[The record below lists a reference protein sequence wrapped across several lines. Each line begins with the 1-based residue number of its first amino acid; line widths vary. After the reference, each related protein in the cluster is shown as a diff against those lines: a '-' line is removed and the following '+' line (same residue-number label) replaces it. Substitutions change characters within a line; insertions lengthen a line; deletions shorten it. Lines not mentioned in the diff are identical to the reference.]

1 LRVVILDPTTIPEVG
16 RSNPAPL
23 RISCSES
30 TDSEPESRV
39 DEALERAERGAAIG
53 RDRGLRWG
61 LPRALRALARAPWRA
76 SPGAPE
82 LLDEAE
88 HVASVELESI
98 RRTRETLAP
107 IAS

>member
-1 LRVVILDPTTIPEVG
+1 MLGIYG
-16 RSNPAPL
+16 F
-23 RISCSES
+23 
-30 TDSEPESRV
+30 
-39 DEALERAERGAAIG
+39 
-53 RDRGLRWG
+53 
-61 LPRALRALARAPWRA
+61 RALGVLARAPWPA
-76 SPGAPE
+76 NPGAPE